1 MRLVGGSLY
10 LFPFQPHLLNPK
22 AQLKWRQCAHLPQAM
37 VFAQA
42 VTIGDCVYFGSGM
55 STLTESECLR
65 YMIYKYNSSKDKWS
79 PVSHCPV
86 IGFGMVNFEDH
97 LTLVGGAYHSSEEDA
112 PSPFVLTSDVHMYDY
127 DLLRCEKSIPAMS
140 SARLLP
146 TVLTYGSAIVA
157 CGGFI
162 LDEKHD
168 VCVNVV
174 EVYSQLNS
182 QWYQAEPLPLACIG
196 MSFSSIQDH
205 YYFLGGFTDT
215 DFDHPTISVF
225 SVCLPQLVE
234 EALVRCSIAS
244 GDAGAT
250 SNGQG
255 GKLWQSLT
263 DSPRYAASLTT
274 IGGCLVA
281 IGGSDEHLEHKS
293 GAFHVYSPLTTS
305 WLRLDDIPVA
315 CFACNVPRL
324 PKGELMIIG
333 GMGNDEENALKTV
346 FRGRVSLD

>member
-1 MRLVGGSLY
+1 
-10 LFPFQPHLLNPK
+10 
-22 AQLKWRQCAHLPQAM
+22 M

-42 VTIGDCVYFGSGM
+42 VSIGDCVYFGSGM

-65 YMIYKYNSSKDKWS
+65 CMIYKYNSSKDKWS

-86 IGFGMVNFEDH
+86 IGFGMVNYDDH
-97 LTLVGGAYHSSEEDA
+97 LTLVGGAYHNSRDDTS
-112 PSPFVLTSDVHMYDY
+112 SPFALTGDVHMYSQDCLKC
-127 DLLRCEKSIPAMS
+127 DKSLAPMS
-140 SARLLP
+140 SPRLLP
-146 TVLTYGSAIVA
+146 TVLAYGSAVVA
-157 CGGFI
+157 CGGFV
-162 LDEKHD
+162 LDEKND
-168 VCVNVV
+168 TCVNVV
-174 EVYSQLNS
+174 EVYSQLNT
-182 QWYQAEPLPLACIG
+182 QWYQAESLPFPCTG

-215 DFDHPTISVF
+215 EFDHPTISVF
-225 SVCLPQLVE
+225 SVCLPQLIE
-234 EALVRCSIAS
+234 DALVRCSTANDDCSIAN
-244 GDAGAT
+244 GDRSVVNGDGAGG
-250 SNGQG
+250 SDR
-255 GKLWQSLT
+255 KLWHTVT

-293 GAFHVYSPLTTS
+293 GALHVYSPLTAS

-315 CFACNVPRL
+315 CFACMVPRL

-333 GMGNDEENALKTV
+333 GMGHDEDAALKTV

>member
-1 MRLVGGSLY
+1 
-10 LFPFQPHLLNPK
+10 
-22 AQLKWRQCAHLPQAM
+22 M

-42 VTIGDCVYFGSGM
+42 ISIGECVYFGSGM

-65 YMIYKYNSSKDKWS
+65 CMIYKYNSTNDKWS
-79 PVSHCPV
+79 AVSHCPV

-97 LTLVGGAYHSSEEDA
+97 LTLVGGAYHNCSDDST
-112 PSPFVLTSDVHMYDY
+112 PPFAMTGDVYIYDSDC
-127 DLLRCEKSIPAMS
+127 LKCEKSVAAMS

-146 TVLTYGSAIVA
+146 TVLSYGSTIVA
-157 CGGFI
+157 CGGFV

-168 VCVNVV
+168 TCVSVV
-174 EVYSQLNS
+174 EVYSQLNA
-182 QWYQAEPLPLACIG
+182 QWYQADPLPFPCTG

-215 DFDHPTISVF
+215 EFDHPTIAVF
-225 SVCLPQLVE
+225 SVCLPQLIE
-234 EALVRCSIAS
+234 GALVRCSIAN
-244 GDAGAT
+244 GDGSVA
-250 SNGQG
+250 NGG
-255 GKLWQSLT
+255 GKLWQTLT

-293 GAFHVYSPLTTS
+293 GALHVYSPLTTS
-305 WLRLDDIPVA
+305 WLRLDDIPLA
-315 CFACNVPRL
+315 CFACTVARL

-333 GMGNDEENALKTV
+333 GMGHDEEAALKTV